1 MKIKILFII
10 MAATLFSCQ
19 ASNNKA
25 DKDDSFKTPKG
36 DIISIH
42 FIKHASLM
50 IMFKNQSIE
59 IDPVTDLSPK
69 TDYTQ
74 MPKAKY
80 IFITHSHYDHFD
92 TKAISDL
99 STKDTKIILNEDCFQ
114 KLHKGLVMKNGDS
127 LILDN
132 DISVKAVPAYN
143 ITPGHLQYHP
153 KNRDNGYIID
163 IEGLRIYIAGDTE
176 DIPEMKD
183 IKDIDIAFLPCNQ
196 PYTMTPKQLIRV
208 AKIIKPH
215 VLYPYHYGN
224 INFDFCTGNTNL
236 SSISQ
241 ALKGSGIDVRIRNL
255 E

>member
-10 MAATLFSCQ
+10 MATTLFSCQ

-59 IDPVTDLSPK
+59 IDPVADLSPK

-80 IFITHSHYDHFD
+80 IFVTHSHYDHFD

-153 KNRDNGYIID
+153 KNRGDNGYIID
-163 IEGLRIYIAGDTE
+163 IEGFKIYIAGDTE
-176 DIPEMKD
+176 DIHEMKD

-196 PYTMTPKQLIRV
+196 PYTMTPEQLIRV

-215 VLYPYHYGN
+215 ILYPYHYSE
-224 INFDFCTGNTNL
+224 TNL
-236 SSISQ
+236 SSVSP
-241 ALKGSGIDVRIRNL
+241 ALNGSGIEVRIRNL